1 MKVWHAFSEGAAHV
15 IDLQAHSRDHDIEL
29 QFDDDGIPFDASLA
43 RRAVRPARSPM
54 RRRAAPVRRCPAARR
69 AVQRRE
75 FAPRCLPR
83 PRCRG
88 HAQRFAAPPTRRAI
102 RVATGGSAAPA
113 PALVSH
119 RRPATARR
127 ARVRGRAGSGRRSGA
142 ASRRCAWPAPR
153 SRRSNGCRRAG
164 ARPRRAGSAP
174 HRSRVALPA
183 SPMRSMRCPVS
194 AAGRR
199 ARWRCRGRV
208 RAPGLCGRRGRP
220 RCPPGALAAL
230 GQQRPQPA
238 ALTDFGGLRE
248 EPLQAAG
255 GLVVADSQ
263 RHGFESAGLHMKGL
277 PGTCHRVEGRP

>member
-54 RRRAAPVRRCPAARR
+54 RRRVAPARRCPAARR

-113 PALVSH
+113 PAVVPP

-127 ARVRGRAGSGRRSGA
+127 ARVRGRAGSGRCPGA
-142 ASRRCAWPAPR
+142 ASRRCARPAPR

-164 ARPRRAGSAP
+164 ARPRRISTASV
-174 HRSRVALPA
+174 SR
-183 SPMRSMRCPVS
+183 S
-194 AAGRR
+194 AASV
-199 ARWRCRGRV
+199 ANAFVASSC
-208 RAPGLCGRRGRP
+208 
-220 RCPPGALAAL
+220 L
-230 GQQRPQPA
+230 G
-238 ALTDFGGLRE
+238 
-248 EPLQAAG
+248 
-255 GLVVADSQ
+255 SS
-263 RHGFESAGLHMKGL
+263 SACAMA
-277 PGTCHRVEGRP
+277 V